1 MVKIIVWA
9 LFLLFQIGL
18 FFQMYYLESIIEKEK
33 DKNLLDF
40 EKDNIINAELIYFI
54 LWVID
59 FICLVCLILFFYL
72 F

>member
-54 LWVID
+54 L
-59 FICLVCLILFFYL
+59 
-72 F
+72 